1 METASTWS
9 VQQPPRSPSRS
20 DVIIIHHE
28 IIDEKKRRFSKCRLS
43 ISVRSSFFCGAVFS
57 CLYVRPNL
65 VVCSLSSTAAWAP
78 GMTSARPTS
87 DTRGW
92 HRPADREHPSQIQRW
107 GWCDHHVIMMVC
119 DAGKVSDT
127 GGHPHGGGAMSRQG
141 ELLSPGLT
149 GNPGQWTE
157 GPLPHCQVRQTKW
170 SLNSVLIK
178 QVDK

>member
-1 METASTWS
+1 MYIVIYKNIT
-9 VQQPPRSPSRS
+9 QYPSNLC
-20 DVIIIHHE
+20 VTQHE

-92 HRPADREHPSQIQRW
+92 HRPADRGHPTQTQRW
-107 GWCDHHVIMMVC
+107 GLMWPSCHHDDVWRRKSVWYWRPSARWRSDVTARRAAQSRPHRKPWPVDWGTPAPLSGQADKMT
-119 DAGKVSDT
+119 VS
-127 GGHPHGGGAMSRQG
+127 
-141 ELLSPGLT
+141 
-149 GNPGQWTE
+149 
-157 GPLPHCQVRQTKW
+157 
-170 SLNSVLIK
+170 
-178 QVDK
+178 